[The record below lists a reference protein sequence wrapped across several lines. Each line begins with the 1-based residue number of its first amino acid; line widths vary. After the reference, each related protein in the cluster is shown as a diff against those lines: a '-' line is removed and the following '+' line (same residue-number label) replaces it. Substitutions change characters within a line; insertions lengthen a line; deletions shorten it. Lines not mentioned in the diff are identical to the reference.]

1 MESATESSMAFPQVS
16 PDSMEDAPASHDGN
30 EKKRKALG
38 PREARGESV
47 EEHRRYDTNKSEP
60 PCSLLMR
67 GG

>member
-47 EEHRRYDTNKSEP
+47 EDIVATIQTRVSRP
-60 PCSLLMR
+60 VPF
-67 GG
+67 